1 MSVWGYR
8 NSLGDPRLTVALLTS
23 TNLEARAVAR
33 RAFFGDLAGTAAWTL
48 GGLTLTG
55 TGTVGSGGGV
65 SGTGALQLGALT
77 LTGAGT
83 VPMTGTGA
91 LALGALTLTGAG
103 TVPVTGTGALS
114 LGALTLTG
122 AGRVAVAGT
131 GALSLGA
138 ITLTGSGTVP
148 VAGTGAL
155 ALGALTL
162 SGSGSVSS
170 GVTGTGTLS
179 LGAITLT
186 GAGTV
191 PMSGTGTLS
200 LGAITIAGAGTVAVA
215 GTGALNLGA
224 ITLTGAG
231 RVAVAG
237 TGALSLGA
245 INLTG
250 TGTVPMRGTGAWAL
264 GSIQFTGAGSVGAY
278 GWLSPSSLRI
288 FEAVTTVD
296 AIRDRI
302 IAVIHALVPTSLV
315 RDRFRVYRDEAED
328 FIAWAQATK
337 AGALR
342 RFQVV
347 DTFDDAGA
355 ATSDTLVEER
365 VATFEILVAY
375 PQTARAGSEAGR
387 DRVRMMREDQQQ
399 LENAVGLRGYGNFA
413 GEYPNASW
421 TEGTAAREVRD
432 GVDVL
437 VIRQTMRFYA
447 LA

>member
-1 MSVWGYR
+1 MGTWGYR

-48 GGLTLTG
+48 GELTLTG
-55 TGTVGSGGGV
+55 TGTVGGGGGGV
-65 SGTGALQLGALT
+65 SGTGALSLGALT
-77 LTGAGT
+77 LTGAGA
-83 VPMTGTGA
+83 VAVAGTGA
-91 LALGALTLTGAG
+91 LSLGALTLAG
-103 TVPVTGTGALS
+103 TGRVAVAGTGALN

-138 ITLTGSGTVP
+138 LTLTG
-148 VAGTGAL
+148 TGR
-155 ALGALTL
+155 
-162 SGSGSVSS
+162 
-170 GVTGTGTLS
+170 
-179 LGAITLT
+179 
-186 GAGTV
+186 
-191 PMSGTGTLS
+191 
-200 LGAITIAGAGTVAVA
+200 VAVA

-224 ITLTGAG
+224 LTLTGAG

-237 TGALSLGA
+237 TGALSLGT
-245 INLTG
+245 ITLTG
-250 TGTVPMRGTGAWAL
+250 AGTVPMRGTGAWAL
-264 GSIQFTGAGSVGAY
+264 GAIQFTGAESVVAY
-278 GWLSPSSLRI
+278 GWLSPSSLLI
-288 FEAVTTVD
+288 LEAVTTAD

-328 FIAWAQATK
+328 FIGWAQATK

-347 DTFDDAGA
+347 DTFDDVGA

-365 VATFEILVAY
+365 IATFEVLVAY
-375 PQTARAGSEAGR
+375 PQTARAGGEAGR
-387 DRVRMMREDQQQ
+387 DRVRMMREDQQ
-399 LENAVGLRGYGNFA
+399 LIEHAIGLRGYANFA
-413 GEYPNASW
+413 GAYPNASW
-421 TEGTAAREVRD
+421 TEGAATREVRD

-437 VIRQTMRFYA
+437 VVRQVMRFYA

>member
-8 NSLGDPRLTVALLTS
+8 NSLGDPRLTVELLTS

-48 GGLTLTG
+48 GELTLTG
-55 TGTVGSGGGV
+55 TGTVGSGGGGV
-65 SGTGALQLGALT
+65 SGTGALE
-77 LTGAGT
+77 
-83 VPMTGTGA
+83 
-91 LALGALTLTGAG
+91 LGALTLTGAG
-103 TVPVTGTGALS
+103 TVPVAGTGALSLGALTLTGAGAVAVAGTGALSLGALTLAGSGTVPVAGTGALSLGALTLSGAGTVGSGVTGTGALSLGAITLTGTGTVPVAGTGALS

-138 ITLTGSGTVP
+138 L
-148 VAGTGAL
+148 
-155 ALGALTL
+155 
-162 SGSGSVSS
+162 
-170 GVTGTGTLS
+170 
-179 LGAITLT
+179 
-186 GAGTV
+186 
-191 PMSGTGTLS
+191 
-200 LGAITIAGAGTVAVA
+200 
-215 GTGALNLGA
+215 
-224 ITLTGAG
+224 
-231 RVAVAG
+231 
-237 TGALSLGA
+237 
-245 INLTG
+245 NLTG
-250 TGTVPMRGTGAWAL
+250 TGTVPMRGTSAWAL
-264 GSIQFTGAGSVGAY
+264 GSLQFTGIGTVGAY

-413 GEYPNASW
+413 GDYPNASW

>member
-1 MSVWGYR
+1 MSTWGYR

-23 TNLEARAVAR
+23 TDLQARAVAR

-48 GGLTLTG
+48 GELTLTG
-55 TGTVGSGGGV
+55 TGTVGSGGGGGV
-65 SGTGALQLGALT
+65 S
-77 LTGAGT
+77 
-83 VPMTGTGA
+83 GTGA
-91 LALGALTLTGAG
+91 LALGALTLTG
-103 TVPVTGTGALS
+103 TGQ
-114 LGALTLTG
+114 
-122 AGRVAVAGT
+122 VAVAGA
-131 GALSLGA
+131 GAL
-138 ITLTGSGTVP
+138 T
-148 VAGTGAL
+148 
-155 ALGALTL
+155 LGALTL

-170 GVTGTGTLS
+170 GVTGTGALS

-191 PMSGTGTLS
+191 PMSGAGTLS
-200 LGAITIAGAGTVAVA
+200 
-215 GTGALNLGA
+215 LGA

-237 TGALSLGA
+237 AGALSLGA

-250 TGTVPMRGTGAWAL
+250 TGTVSMRGTGAWAL
-264 GSIQFTGAGSVGAY
+264 DSLQFTGIGTVGAY
-278 GWLSPSSLRI
+278 EWLSPSSLRI
-288 FEAVTTVD
+288 LEAVTTVD
-296 AIRDRI
+296 LIRDRI
-302 IAVIHALVPTSLV
+302 IALIHALVPTSLV

-413 GEYPNASW
+413 GSYPNASW